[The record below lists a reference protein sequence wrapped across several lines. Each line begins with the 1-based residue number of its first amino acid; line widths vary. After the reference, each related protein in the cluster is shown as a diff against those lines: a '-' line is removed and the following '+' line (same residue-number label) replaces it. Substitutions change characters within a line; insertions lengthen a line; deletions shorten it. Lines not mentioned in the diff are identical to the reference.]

1 MDERKEFDVELV
13 ADVFKPPI
21 DYVVWLD
28 KQRAAGDMRDGRE
41 MMIDYSTSKIRR
53 GILTTLSMKAK
64 AQMWADKSK
73 SHTVVLNRYT
83 LGEHFD
89 IFHQLTTTQMVG
101 LLEHIDSDK
110 YHIVLRTRRFKL
122 RNTFTITFH
131 KMN

>member
-1 MDERKEFDVELV
+1 MDERKVFNAELLV
-13 ADVFKPPI
+13 DVFKPPI
-21 DYVVWLD
+21 DYVMWLD

-41 MMIDYSTSKIRR
+41 MVIEYSTSKIRR

-64 AQMWADKSK
+64 VQMWVDKSK

-101 LLEHIDSDK
+101 LLNEVDDGK
-110 YHIVLRTRRFKL
+110 YHIVLKTRKFKS

>member
-1 MDERKEFDVELV
+1 MDERKAFIAELLV
-13 ADVFKPPI
+13 DVFKPPI
-21 DYVVWLD
+21 NYVVWLD
-28 KQRAAGDMRDGRE
+28 KQRAAGDTRAGRE
-41 MMIDYSTSKIRR
+41 MTIEYLTSKIRR

-64 AQMWADKSK
+64 VQMWMDKSK

-89 IFHQLTTTQMVG
+89 IFHQLTTAQMVG
-101 LLEHIDSDK
+101 LLNEVDDGK
-110 YHIVLRTRRFKL
+110 YHIVLKTRKFKS